1 MSRDIRIVN
10 MNDDQQIESDKV
22 LKRIGEVGYR
32 NLGSLAKIMDF
43 NSGKAL
49 ITEGIRVEPSSGMT
63 VKITAG
69 SLLQRLLSTDVL
81 PCVVTADILLTMD
94 AASGAPRIDTV
105 EAQIKSV
112 TDKNDTGLSVIDPE
126 TGVITLGAIKR
137 DVKYYLS
144 VQKKLNSTSVTA
156 GSAAILTGTVAISGT
171 IDLSEKYLINIA
183 DGEDGSFQEI
193 DLRGVVPTATTRAEI
208 IANINAAVGRTMAS
222 SSGNY
227 VVLTGNGV
235 GETSVFEIKPPTTS
249 TEADAMLVVFGI
261 LGTGTYDEVYKGVN
275 EWFKIAEIDI
285 DSASTS
291 ITATMIR
298 NIDQRSTWASE
309 SNEVMLKKDVKYNS
323 SWPVSKTF
331 FREKE
336 IQYMMQESVNSGS
349 LFPDNTIVSTYSL
362 VYTTSGAYLGGVLA
376 SNGDIHFVPW
386 SASVGQKISSSG
398 IVSTYALVY
407 TTSGAYY
414 GGVLAPN
421 GDIHFIP
428 GSASVGQKISSSGVV
443 STYALAY
450 TGTNVYFGGVLA
462 PNGDIHFIPEN
473 ASVGQKISSSGIV
486 STYALVYTTSGA
498 YSGGVLAPN
507 GDIHFI
513 PGSASVGQKINS
525 SGIVSTY
532 SLIYTT
538 SGAYLGG
545 VLAPNGDIHF
555 IPKNTP
561 IGQKISSFG
570 VVSTYALVYTTSGAY
585 YGGVLAPNGD
595 IHFIPTNASVGQK
608 INSSGIVSTYSLI
621 YTTNAAYLGG
631 VLDGNGDIHFIPYE
645 GQVGQKISILVD
657 KPFSLALCCSPYL
670 NKF

>member
-1 MSRDIRIVN
+1 MPRDIRTVN
-10 MNDDQQIESDKV
+10 ISYGQQIEPDKV

-63 VKITAG
+63 VNITAG
-69 SLLQRLLSTDVL
+69 SLLQRLGSEDVL
-81 PCVVTADILLTMD
+81 PCVVVSDILLTMD

-144 VQKKLNSTSVTA
+144 VQKKLSSTSVTA
-156 GSAAILTGTVAISGT
+156 GTAAILTGTVSIAGT
-171 IDLSEKYLINIA
+171 IDLSEKYLINLS

-193 DLRGVVPTATTRAEI
+193 DLRGAVPTATTRAEI

-235 GETSVFEIKPPTTS
+235 GETSVFEIKPPVTNTD
-249 TEADAMLVVFGI
+249 ADAMLVVFGI

-275 EWFKIAEIDI
+275 EWFKIAEIDVGA
-285 DSASTS
+285 ASTS

-362 VYTTSGAYLGGVLA
+362 AYTGGSYWGGVL
-376 SNGDIHFVPW
+376 S
-386 SASVGQKISSSG
+386 
-398 IVSTYALVY
+398 
-407 TTSGAYY
+407 
-414 GGVLAPN
+414 PN
-421 GDIHFIP
+421 GDVHFIP
-428 GSASVGQKISSSGVV
+428 NRAPVGQKISSSGVV

-450 TGTNVYFGGVLA
+450 TASGAYVGGVLSPNGDIYFVPYDSDLGQKINSAGVVSTYALAYTASGAYIGGVLSPNGDVHFIPNTAPVGQKVNSAGVVSTYSLVYTTSGAYVGGVLSPNGDIHFVPFSASVGQKISASGVVSTYALAYTTSGAYQGGVLA
-462 PNGDIHFIPEN
+462 PNGDIHFVPFS
-473 ASVGQKISSSGIV
+473 ASVGQKIS
-486 STYALVYTTSGA
+486 
-498 YSGGVLAPN
+498 
-507 GDIHFI
+507 
-513 PGSASVGQKINS
+513 AS
-525 SGIVSTY
+525 
-532 SLIYTT
+532 
-538 SGAYLGG
+538 
-545 VLAPNGDIHF
+545 
-555 IPKNTP
+555 
-561 IGQKISSFG
+561 G
-570 VVSTYALVYTTSGAY
+570 VVSTYALAYTTSGAY
-585 YGGVLAPNGD
+585 IGGVLSPNGDVHFVPFSASVSQKISASGVVSTYALAYTTSGAYVGGVLSPNGD
-595 IHFIPTNASVGQK
+595 IHFVPFSASV
-608 INSSGIVSTYSLI
+608 S
-621 YTTNAAYLGG
+621 
-631 VLDGNGDIHFIPYE
+631 
-645 GQVGQKISILVD
+645 QKISILVD

-670 NKF
+670 NKL

>member
-1 MSRDIRIVN
+1 MPRDIRTVN
-10 MNDDQQIESDKV
+10 MSYGQQIEPDKV
-22 LKRIGEVGYR
+22 LKRIGEIGYR

-63 VKITAG
+63 VNITAG
-69 SLLQRLLSTDVL
+69 SLLQRLGSEDVL

-349 LFPDNTIVSTYSL
+349 LFPDNTIVSTCNS
-362 VYTTSGAYLGGVLA
+362 VVGVGSGGVLSQNEEIYRVPNQGNVGRKLNLITGIVSTYSLIYSGPA
-376 SNGDIHFVPW
+376 FERAYVGGVLSPNGDIHFVPHNAIVGQKISSSGVVSTYSVGSSGYNGGVLDSNGDIHFVPYLAPVGQKV
-386 SASVGQKISSSG
+386 SSSGVVSTYSLAYTTAQAYYGGVLSLNGDIHFVPYLAPVGQKISSSG
-398 IVSTYALVY
+398 IVSTYSLVY
-407 TTSGAYY
+407 TAGYYIGGVLAPNGDIHFVPYLASVGQKISPYGVVSTYSLIYTVEYAYV

-428 GSASVGQKISSSGVV
+428 FSASVGQKISASGVV
-443 STYALAY
+443 STYSLA
-450 TGTNVYFGGVLA
+450 
-462 PNGDIHFIPEN
+462 
-473 ASVGQKISSSGIV
+473 
-486 STYALVYTTSGA
+486 YTTSGA
-498 YSGGVLAPN
+498 YSGGVLTPN
-507 GDIHFI
+507 GDIYFI
-513 PGSASVGQKINS
+513 ESTAS
-525 SGIVSTY
+525 T
-532 SLIYTT
+532 
-538 SGAYLGG
+538 
-545 VLAPNGDIHF
+545 
-555 IPKNTP
+555 
-561 IGQKISSFG
+561 GQKIS
-570 VVSTYALVYTTSGAY
+570 TLP
-585 YGGVLAPNGD
+585 L
-595 IHFIPTNASVGQK
+595 
-608 INSSGIVSTYSLI
+608 
-621 YTTNAAYLGG
+621 
-631 VLDGNGDIHFIPYE
+631 
-645 GQVGQKISILVD
+645 
-657 KPFSLALCCSPYL
+657 KPFSKSLCCSPYL